1 MTNAYQPHNHRHC
14 IKEALQEARSLC
26 KDKGARL
33 TPLREKVLELV
44 WQSHSPVGAYDI
56 LAELGRI
63 EERSAQ
69 PPTVYRALDFLMEH
83 GLIHRLSSLNAF
95 IGCTHPGERHS
106 NCFLICQKCR
116 VAQEIDY
123 PAIDNSIRDCA
134 DSEGFQINDSSIEL
148 MGLCPNCAGAE
159 SQ

>member
-1 MTNAYQPHNHRHC
+1 MTNPYHPHNHRHC
-14 IKEALQEARSLC
+14 IEDALQEARSLC

-44 WQSHSPVGAYDI
+44 WQSHSPIGAYDI
-56 LAELGRI
+56 LAELGRL

-95 IGCTHPGERHS
+95 IGCSHPSEQHNS
-106 NCFLICQKCR
+106 CFLICEKCH
-116 VAQEIDY
+116 VAQEIEH
-123 PAIDNSIRDCA
+123 PSIDASLKDCA
-134 DSEGFQINDSSIEL
+134 QSQGFKIIDSSIEL
-148 MGLCPNCAGAE
+148 TGLCPNCVGANQE
-159 SQ
+159 